1 MMRILPLSLTDV
13 LVEREGDRLIGPL
26 EMAIGAGG
34 ISVIMGPN
42 GSGKSTLL
50 KVCHGLVDPTSGTV
64 AWTGDQAASARRHQA
79 IVFQKPAVLRR
90 SVRDNVAYPL
100 KLRGVP
106 RAERLE
112 KADQLIARARLSAL
126 ADRDATVLSG
136 GEQQKLAIVRAWITE
151 PEVLFLDEPTASLDP
166 GATRDIETLIGS
178 IDAAGTKIVMTSH
191 DLGQIKRLATD
202 VLFLLDGLIKER
214 GTVEQIFDNPQSE
227 TLAAFLRGDIVG

>member
-1 MMRILPLSLTDV
+1 MRILPLSLTKV
-13 LVEREGDRLIGPL
+13 LVEREGDRLVGPL
-26 EMAIGAGG
+26 EMTVGAGG
-34 ISVIMGPN
+34 ISVVMGPN

-50 KVCHGLVDPTSGTV
+50 KVCHGLVTPTSGTV
-64 AWTGDQAASARRHQA
+64 AWAGDQAANARRHQA

-90 SVRDNVAYPL
+90 SVRENVAYPL

-112 KADQLIARARLSAL
+112 KADQLIARARLNAL

-166 GATRDIETLIGS
+166 GATRDIEALIGS

-214 GTVEQIFDNPQSE
+214 GTVEQIFDSPQSE